1 MLVEQR
7 HELLRNAAEAQRAGG
22 QQHHHRGQYEPAA
35 ADGPA
40 QGTAEAVVH
49 AALEELALQLVGT
62 RTTDEFLHEEDV
74 LRNGQH
80 PAQKERYGNDD
91 EKRRQ
96 QLTRNVGRQID
107 RQEGEYGNERSTQQ
121 RHGRR
126 AYGGKDGRTLAHAA
140 LHVDQRSVIDHNG
153 IVHQHTHGN
162 DDGRQRHALQGDAR
176 AIHIDKG
183 AENGKDQ
190 SAANQ
195 YSVLHTDK
203 EQ

>member
-1 MLVEQR
+1 M
-7 HELLRNAAEAQRAGG
+7 
-22 QQHHHRGQYEPAA
+22 
-35 ADGPA
+35 
-40 QGTAEAVVH
+40 
-49 AALEELALQLVGT
+49 
-62 RTTDEFLHEEDV
+62 
-74 LRNGQH
+74 
-80 PAQKERYGNDD
+80 
-91 EKRRQ
+91 
-96 QLTRNVGRQID
+96 GRQID
-107 RQEGEYGNERSTQQ
+107 RQKGEHGNERSAQQ
-121 RHGRR
+121 RHGCR
-126 AYGGKDGRTLAHAA
+126 AYGSKDGRTLAHAA